1 MRGNPKNQAGQIFR
15 AISKLGESRHAAKRQ
30 ARADG
35 LRGCQEIAQAV
46 GIFSFA
52 TMNQYKSVAAEFL
65 TWCRE
70 AHDLKDAAQIPP
82 EMAAE
87 WLSLKVASGS
97 SRKTISTYGAALNK
111 MSSGLSTI
119 YKRDFG
125 YEKALKPVR
134 QEMQKFQPVKVKP
147 RAYTRPDAMLQH
159 LTGPHRLAAEL
170 QLYGGARVNEI
181 TRLKPEHMGEAGVI
195 HLTNTKGG
203 RRRDIHIPPELHR
216 QISEIIARDGDFRFI
231 YHQYRSALKSAAFES
246 EQPYTGSHGLRWC
259 FAQKMFAELQ
269 ENGGGYEEAL
279 KAVSEQLGHSRP
291 EITLHYLQ

>member
-15 AISKLGESRHAAKRQ
+15 ALNRLGESRHEAKRQ

-46 GIFSFA
+46 GVFSFA
-52 TMNQYKSVAAEFL
+52 TLTQYNAIGTEFL

-70 AHDLKDAAQIPP
+70 VHDMKDAALIPP

-87 WLSLKVASGS
+87 WLSLKVACGS

-111 MSSGLSTI
+111 LSAGLSTI
-119 YKRDFG
+119 YNRDFG

-134 QEMQKFQPVKVKP
+134 QEMQKFQPIKVKP
-147 RAYTRPDAMLQH
+147 RAYTHPEAMLQH

-181 TRLKPEHMGEAGVI
+181 TRLKPEHLGKVGVI

-203 RRRDIHIPPELHR
+203 RRRDITIPPELHR
-216 QISEIIARDGDFRFI
+216 RLSEIIAREGDFRFV

-246 EQPYTGSHGLRWC
+246 EQAYTGSHGLRWC
-259 FAQKMFAELQ
+259 FAQKMFAEIQ
-269 ENGGGYEEAL
+269 EKGGNYEEAL
-279 KAVSEQLGHSRP
+279 KAVSEQLGHSRS